1 MLWIKQVMWQND
13 LEFIKSLNRFWTT
26 LQNFENIHHAQGL
39 MLDCLLFDPI
49 GVTKHG
55 FTYTVLFHIHYKEP
69 LYLLSPPLNK
79 NFYVNPI
86 VE

>member
-1 MLWIKQVMWQND
+1 
-13 LEFIKSLNRFWTT
+13 
-26 LQNFENIHHAQGL
+26 